1 MLWPA
6 VTHLA
11 RTMPWLPLLAGCSA
25 GVVMLAMARL
35 SGGLQQPSAI
45 VAVIRLGF
53 VPVITGLSFLLHD
66 PGRHLGSSFPA
77 PGRLPAA
84 AHLIL
89 AVPLLAATT
98 WIQFG
103 LATVAPRA
111 GPHSA
116 GAVPHPLPRAALSV
130 ELTACCALTI
140 AVAALIAR
148 SHWDHLGGAVAA
160 PVTLALIIALGIEP
174 PLHLLSAFPAATRAT
189 HASWEHVHQEWALLM
204 LIAASLACWASR
216 DRWSRLHAPR
226 GGPFSVG

>member
-6 VTHLA
+6 AAHLA

-25 GVVMLAMARL
+25 GVVIPATARI
-35 SGGLQQPSAI
+35 SGALQQPSAI
-45 VAVIRLGF
+45 MAAIRLGF

-66 PGRHLGSSFPA
+66 PGRHLASSFPA

-103 LATVAPRA
+103 LTTVAPHA
-111 GPHSA
+111 GRHSA
-116 GAVPHPLPRAALSV
+116 GAVPGPLPRAALSV
-130 ELTACCALTI
+130 ELTACCAITV
-140 AVAALIAR
+140 AVAALVTR
-148 SHWDHLGGAVAA
+148 SRWDHLGGVVAA

-174 PLHLLSAFPAATRAT
+174 PLHLLSAFPATTRAA
-189 HASWEHVHQEWALLM
+189 HASWEHAHQAWALL
-204 LIAASLACWASR
+204 LLPAASLACWASR
-216 DRWSRLHAPR
+216 DRWSRLH
-226 GGPFSVG
+226 GPWRSGH